1 MKQVFLGLDWGG
13 TYIKAGLVDSQ
24 GVIVKK
30 RVYSSGDLRK
40 REVFI
45 QNLKCL
51 LKDFKGFSIKGI
63 GIGAPG
69 MIDPK
74 KGSIYY
80 LPNIPGWRNYPL
92 RTILQKQLKLP
103 VAIGNDA
110 NVFGLAEAR
119 CGAGRGFNQA
129 IFLTLGTGLGGA
141 VIVEGKLLR
150 GKTSAAELGHV
161 PLSLKGTAC
170 GCGSKGCI
178 ETYTG
183 NSYLLRRYKQL
194 KKSKTKVKQVRE
206 IFQKGLAGEPEALIL
221 WKEFS
226 CNLGKF
232 LAGMVNVF
240 NPEAIVIGG
249 GVSGAFKL
257 FKPYLLKVI
266 KKEAMWPQ
274 VKGLKVLKA
283 RLTQPGIIGAALL
296 IKEQLKATSR

>member
-13 TYIKAGLVDSQ
+13 TYIKAGLVNSQ
-24 GVIVKK
+24 GLIVKK
-30 RVYSSGDLRK
+30 RVYSSVDLQK
-40 REVFI
+40 KEVFI
-45 QNLKCL
+45 QNLKSL
-51 LKDFKGFSIKGI
+51 LKDFKDYPIRGI

-92 RTILQKQLKLP
+92 RAILQKQLKLP
-103 VAIGNDA
+103 VAVGNDA

-119 CGAGRGFNQA
+119 CGAGKGLKQA

-141 VIVEGKLLR
+141 VIIEGKLLR

-161 PLSLKGTAC
+161 PMTLKGAAC

-183 NSYLLRRYKQL
+183 NSYLLKRYRQL
-194 KKSKTKVKQVRE
+194 KKNKTKVKEIRE
-206 IFQKGLAGEPEALIL
+206 IFERGLAGERQALIL

-226 CNLGKF
+226 FNLGKF

-240 NPEAIVIGG
+240 NPQGIIFGG

-257 FKPYLLKVI
+257 FRPYLLEVI
-266 KKEAMWPQ
+266 KREAMWPQ
-274 VKGLKVLKA
+274 VKGLKILKA
-283 RLTQPGIIGAALL
+283 RLKQPGIIGAAFLV
-296 IKEQLKATSR
+296 KEQLQI